1 MRSKLEHTLQFCT
14 VLRVRTPLQTRSTSS
29 ADRMLEAALELIDEG
44 GLASVTVAAVAR
56 RAGTSNGSLY
66 HRFGDRGGLLRAA
79 QDRALTA
86 IEVETAAAF
95 ALADDEPDDGR
106 ALRLLARAALE
117 IFTRHRGPMRA
128 FLVDGQGDPAIETRN
143 ERSSHLLATTVTR
156 WLRGRFGASRSDA
169 EAAWRILF
177 ALGASQALFEDAQV
191 SPGALGTA
199 AFADAVA
206 RAVAAVVAGESFI
219 G

>member
-1 MRSKLEHTLQFCT
+1 M
-14 VLRVRTPLQTRSTSS
+14 RTPLQDRSTSS
-29 ADRMLEAALELIDEG
+29 ADRMLEATLDLLETG
-44 GLASVTVAAVAR
+44 GLPAVTVAAVAV

-86 IEVETAAAF
+86 IEGETAAAF
-95 ALADDEPDDGR
+95 ARADDEPDDTR
-106 ALRLLARAALE
+106 ALRLLAHAALE
-117 IFTRHRGPMRA
+117 IFARHRGPMRA
-128 FLVDGQGDPAIETRN
+128 FLVGVQGDPAIEARN
-143 ERSSHLLATTVTR
+143 ETSSHLLAGTVTG
-156 WLRGRFGASRSDA
+156 WLRRRFGATRPDA

-191 SPGALGTA
+191 SPGTLDGA

-206 RAVAAVVAGESFI
+206 RAVRAVVVR
-219 G
+219 